1 MRSVVRLCLV
11 CSRHRKDLFTS
22 FRARTLFSNVGRG
35 SRNQEGDG
43 SDKLLNVSG
52 MRKPYKGKQEVFDVG
67 DLVAKE
73 PFGQFT
79 AWFEEAKNTDGI
91 MEANAMAIATAT
103 KDGKPSVR
111 MVLMKGIDKKGIVFY
126 TNYGSR
132 KAQELVENPN
142 CSLMFYWEA
151 LMKSIRIEGR
161 VERVSEAEST
171 QYFHSR
177 PRTSQMGAVV
187 SQQSTLIKNR
197 EELDKRNQEL
207 LDKYEGND
215 IPIPKPDYW
224 GGFRVVPNRFE
235 FWQGQTNRLHDRIVF
250 RKPEEGEKVDPNFTH
265 TGEEGWVYER
275 LMP

>member
-1 MRSVVRLCLV
+1 MANL
-11 CSRHRKDLFTS
+11 DI
-22 FRARTLFSNVGRG
+22 A
-35 SRNQEGDG
+35 
-43 SDKLLNVSG
+43 G

-132 KAQELVENPN
+132 KAQELEENPFA
-142 CSLMFYWEA
+142 SLLFYLSTNSET
-151 LMKSIRIEGR
+151 STISRQIRIEGR

>member
-1 MRSVVRLCLV
+1 MANL
-11 CSRHRKDLFTS
+11 DI
-22 FRARTLFSNVGRG
+22 A
-35 SRNQEGDG
+35 
-43 SDKLLNVSG
+43 G